1 MCRLSLHLRLLSFV
15 VIAVLGAAPG
25 CAGSSSGTTE
35 GEGAEGS
42 SGGETEVDP
51 ITEPPLAETLQ
62 LPTTTLIP
70 VPSSGTPRHQLSAE
84 LQQLWAKV
92 EEASAMTPPEFEGEA
107 TMDAVTAWTDAE
119 FSPWAQARIDAT
131 LAIVDSARVFTP
143 NTPEAG
149 VAGALVGYS
158 LEEFVIAFRGAP
170 VPVEVAADPE
180 LLEVFL
186 NSLTEA
192 SQPIALQA
200 GSAYGVCARTLAPL
214 GPESVWVE
222 WAQYCLFR
230 AEEVNE
236 VYRLDP

>member
-1 MCRLSLHLRLLSFV
+1 M
-15 VIAVLGAAPG
+15 
-25 CAGSSSGTTE
+25 
-35 GEGAEGS
+35 
-42 SGGETEVDP
+42 VDQALNA
-51 ITEPPLAETLQ
+51 ITGNGPAF
-62 LPTTTLIP
+62 
-70 VPSSGTPRHQLSAE
+70 A
-84 LQQLWAKV
+84 
-92 EEASAMTPPEFEGEA
+92 
-107 TMDAVTAWTDAE
+107 
-119 FSPWAQARIDAT
+119 
-131 LAIVDSARVFTP
+131 FTP
-143 NTPEAG
+143 TVLA
-149 VAGALVGYS
+149 S
-158 LEEFVIAFRGAP
+158 T
-170 VPVEVAADPE
+170 ADPE